1 MAFPLAAG
9 FTDMSSSGLSSFVP
23 LLYGS
28 WLEKFYAGTVY
39 SEITNTQYEGKI
51 TAYGDKVKIRT
62 VPDITVFTYVDG
74 EELPIQKDLASATV
88 ELVIDKG
95 YLYNFPI
102 TDVQEVQSDLDL
114 IDRFGLDGSEQMKIK
129 IDTDYLAA
137 TYADAHAYN
146 KGITAGLD
154 SQNYNMGVLT
164 NPLQVTRENVLRHLI
179 DAGVVLDEQSVPE
192 EGRFYVMPPWMCGV
206 LKQSDIK
213 EASLAGDPQ
222 SVLRTGRIGRIDR
235 FTIYSNTHV
244 NKVTDTVGGSPT
256 LTWDTLF
263 GHPSCLTFATQMT
276 RMRLIE
282 SEHFFGKYL
291 QSLVIC
297 GWKTTNSKGVGSA
310 HIMQ

>member
-1 MAFPLAAG
+1 MAFPIAAG
-9 FTDMSSSGLSSFVP
+9 FTDMSSSSLSSYVP
-23 LLYGS
+23 MLYGS

-39 SEITNTQYEGKI
+39 NEITNTQYEGQI
-51 TAYGDKVKIRT
+51 TKYGDEIKIRT
-62 VPDITVFTYVDG
+62 VPDISIFDYVDG
-74 EELPIQKDLASATV
+74 EELPVQTSLTSPTV
-88 ELVIDKG
+88 SVTIDKG
-95 YLYNFPI
+95 YLFNFPI

-137 TYADAHAYN
+137 TYADAHASN
-146 KGITAGLD
+146 KGTAAGLQ
-154 SQNYNMGVLT
+154 SASFNMGTLT
-164 NPLQVTRENVLRHLI
+164 NPVQITRDSILNHII

-192 EGRFYVMPPWMCGV
+192 EGRFYVMPPWMCGM
-206 LKQSDIK
+206 LKRSDLK
-213 EASLAGDPQ
+213 EASLTGDPQ
-222 SVLRTGRIGRIDR
+222 SVLRNGRIGRVDR

-244 NKVTDTVGGSPT
+244 NQTTDTVGGVST
-256 LTWDTLF
+256 KTWDTLF

-297 GWKTTNSKGVGSA
+297 GWKTTNSKGLGSA
-310 HIMQ
+310 HVSM